1 MSGFEQQIAVHIDL
15 LQQGQY
21 YLSLVS
27 AADYQQSQPQLAL
40 NSAGSHMRH
49 LLDHYQALLTGLSS
63 GVVDYDQRN
72 RNCRSQFDPVI
83 ANQRSEQLI
92 EWLSQLQP
100 QQLTQ
105 PLSVQMAIANEPQQA
120 SSTLAREL
128 LFVSHHSTHHFAMIA
143 ISAKLQHYQ
152 LPEHFGLASATVSYL
167 SA

>member
-1 MSGFEQQIAVHIDL
+1 MTVFKQQVAAHIEL
-15 LQQGQY
+15 LQQAQY

-27 AADYQQSQPQLAL
+27 PADYQQSQPQLSL
-40 NSAGSHMRH
+40 SSSGSHMRH
-49 LLDHYQALLTGLSS
+49 LLDHYQALATGLAS

-72 RNCRSQFDPVI
+72 RTCRSQFDPAA
-83 ANQRSEQLI
+83 ANQRAIELI
-92 EWLSQLQP
+92 AWLTQLQP
-100 QQLTQ
+100 QQLNQT
-105 PLSVQMAIANEPQQA
+105 LSVQMALGNEPQQA

-128 LFVSHHSTHHFAMIA
+128 LFVSSHSTHHFAMIA